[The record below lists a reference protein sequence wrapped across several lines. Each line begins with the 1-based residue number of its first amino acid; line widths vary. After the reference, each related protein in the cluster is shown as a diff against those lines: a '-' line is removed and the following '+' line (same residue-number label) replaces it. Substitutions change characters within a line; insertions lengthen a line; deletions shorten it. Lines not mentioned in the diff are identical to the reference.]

1 MIITC
6 ICYSNIWSC
15 FRGRP
20 AKKAVDEASVLPP
33 VVVATAVHAK
43 AKKATKTAAKTYA
56 KDVEKAAEAVSEV
69 VNHTPSA
76 SRRSTRVITK
86 STWQEK
92 KNEIDG

>member
-6 ICYSNIWSC
+6 FCYSNMHSYS
-15 FRGRP
+15 RGRP
-20 AKKAVDEASVLPP
+20 AKKAIDEASVLPP
-33 VVVATAVHAK
+33 AVVATAVHAK
-43 AKKATKTAAKTYA
+43 AKKATKAKA
-56 KDVEKAAEAVSEV
+56 VEKAAEAVSEV
-69 VNHTPSA
+69 VKPTPSA